1 MSQDLLQPLFA
12 GSCTALVT
20 PFKDGAFDKE
30 SFCNLVNFQ
39 IDSGTA
45 ALVPVGTT
53 GESPTLSHE
62 EHDIVV
68 ELCIEQAAGR
78 VPVIAGAGSNSTAE
92 AVRLSK
98 HAAAAGADAVLIVS
112 PYYNRPTQ
120 AGLYA
125 HFGAVASSVDVPV
138 IVYDIPG
145 RSTVRVSDSTLAK
158 LVGNFANIIGIK
170 DATADLAR
178 PTQLQNMLGNGFA
191 QLSGE
196 DATALPYL
204 AAGGHGCISVTANIL
219 PKLLSDMHAAWLVGD
234 IVTAQGIHKRILP
247 VHEAMF
253 CEASPGP
260 VKYAAFLLG
269 MCSAET
275 RLPLCEIADNSKEQV
290 KAALLGAGLLKD
302 S

>member
-1 MSQDLLQPLFA
+1 MSQDLPQPLFA

-20 PFKDGAFDKE
+20 PFKNGAFDKN
-30 SFCNLVNFQ
+30 SFCKLVDFQ
-39 IDSGTA
+39 IDNGTA

-68 ELCIEQAAGR
+68 ELCIKQAAGR
-78 VPVIAGAGSNSTAE
+78 VPIIAGAGSNSTAE
-92 AVRLSK
+92 AVRLAQ
-98 HAAAAGADAVLIVS
+98 HAAKAGADAVLIVS
-112 PYYNRPTQ
+112 PYYNKPTQ

-125 HFGAVASSVDVPV
+125 HFGAVAAAVDVPV

-145 RSTVRVSDSTLAK
+145 RSIVRVNDETLAK
-158 LVGNFANIIGIK
+158 LANDFATIRGIK
-170 DATADLAR
+170 DATADLVR

-204 AAGGHGCISVTANIL
+204 AAGGHGCISVTANIA
-219 PKLLSDMHAAWLVGD
+219 PKLLSDMHAAWLAGD
-234 IVTAQGIHKRILP
+234 IAQAQAIHKKLLP
-247 VHEAMF
+247 VHDAMF

-260 VKYAAFLLG
+260 VKYAASLLG
-269 MCSAET
+269 ICSAET
-275 RLPLCEIADNSKEQV
+275 RLPLCEIADSSKAKV
-290 KAALLGAGLLKD
+290 KAALLGAGLLD
-302 S
+302 A